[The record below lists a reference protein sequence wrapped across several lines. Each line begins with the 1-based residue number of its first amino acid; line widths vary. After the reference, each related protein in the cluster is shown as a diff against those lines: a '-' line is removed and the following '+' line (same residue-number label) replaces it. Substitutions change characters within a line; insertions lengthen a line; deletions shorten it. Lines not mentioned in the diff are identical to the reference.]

1 MIGIHHGNGLE
12 PLPYQAIS
20 YYAGLNDEQVGWRGI
35 DNVALKMAK
44 QGNPTLAIS
53 HPGGHDKPSTAQVGR
68 WVYWMYRKM
77 RLSHPALDRDG
88 LLDEVAHM
96 EQELNDALEL
106 PLTKRT
112 KIIYNLITVPNVDK
126 SPLAGKLNQAWL
138 DTVTQRFTTSEDPQE
153 RMWLILRS

>member
-1 MIGIHHGNGLE
+1 
-12 PLPYQAIS
+12 
-20 YYAGLNDEQVGWRGI
+20 
-35 DNVALKMAK
+35 
-44 QGNPTLAIS
+44 
-53 HPGGHDKPSTAQVGR
+53 
-68 WVYWMYRKM
+68 
-77 RLSHPALDRDG
+77 
-88 LLDEVAHM
+88 M